1 MKGVDGVYQSTLAA
15 ISSEEEENDAAKE
28 SKADSATYCATSY
41 GADIFGRTEENG
53 LVTSDD
59 LKRFSTK

>member
-1 MKGVDGVYQSTLAA
+1 MKGVDRIYQSALTA
-15 ISSEEEENDAAKE
+15 ISSEEEESDTAKE
-28 SKADSATYCATSY
+28 SKADNATYCATRY
-41 GADIFGRTEENG
+41 GADIFERTEENG